1 MVAHP
6 GQVHDGVPGSTATAD
21 HLALESALCAVVAE
35 RLGELRFGLWF
46 GEEVHLGLSGDGDA
60 LEVQV
65 PNAFFREWIRSHFST
80 SLVEAAQVVTGRQ
93 VRLSF
98 AIQNEIDPLPGD
110 VVEPDV
116 DRSQQRPGSTVTV
129 PIPGN
134 PKTPLSFPAPHP
146 ASPDR
151 SPTPR
156 FKPPATDRIQSQN
169 HAQRPANGQASRPGL
184 PGLPVAIRSPRLL
197 DDFVT
202 GPSNQL
208 AHAASREMIQTAGKA
223 FNPLVIHGGVGLGK
237 THLLEAITQGLR
249 QVHPSLNVL
258 SITAEA
264 FTNSFLESMRAG
276 TLGGFRTRYRGLGA
290 LALDD
295 VHFLAGT
302 RATQNEFLH
311 TFNSLI
317 VRGAPIILTADQH
330 PRRISRLTEELVT
343 RFLGGMVVKLE
354 IPDLATRRAIL
365 QARSEARG
373 VSVPGTVLD
382 YIAEHLRTSVR
393 ELEGAIHSVIAHAL
407 LTGKRLDMVLAKAAL
422 RDTIHHTAQAVGLR
436 DVERRGMPALP
447 DRSRGTEIG
456 QSRPCPG
463 LSPDAGHVPGASIP
477 APRTA
482 RSVAISATAT
492 TRQSSRPIRRYKD
505 GSGTSSKTLCCPVS
519 RPSPMSSLIL
529 SGPWAPEPGPP
540 TCWFTHSAGSSWQR
554 VRSRGSRGGGLAG
567 LRRGC

>member
-1 MVAHP
+1 MDEGAGDGAMVAHP

-21 HLALESALCAVVAE
+21 HLALESALRAAVAE
-35 RLGELRFGLWF
+35 RLGELRFSLWF
-46 GEEVHLGLSGDGDA
+46 GEDVHLGLSGDGNA

-65 PNAFFREWIRSHFST
+65 PNAFFREWIRGHFSAN
-80 SLVEAAQVVTGRQ
+80 LVEAAQAVTGRQ

-98 AIQNEIDPLPGD
+98 AVQNETDPALGD
-110 VVEPDV
+110 VVDPDS
-116 DRSQQRPGSTVTV
+116 DRSQQRSGSTVTV

-134 PKTPLSFPAPHP
+134 PKAPLSFPTPHP

-169 HAQRPANGQASRPGL
+169 HAEHAVNGQASRPGL
-184 PGLPVAIRSPRLL
+184 PGVPAAVRSPRLL

-208 AHAASREMIQTAGKA
+208 AHAASREMIHTAGKA

-237 THLLEAITQGLR
+237 THLLEAISQGLR
-249 QVHPSLNVL
+249 VVHPGLNVL

-276 TLGGFRTRYRGLGA
+276 TLGGFRTRYRRLGA
-290 LALDD
+290 LAVDD

-317 VRGAPIILTADQH
+317 DHGAPIILTADQH

-354 IPDLATRRAIL
+354 LPDLATRRAIL
-365 QARSEARG
+365 QARSEGRG
-373 VSVPGTVLD
+373 VSVPDTVLD
-382 YIAEHLRTSVR
+382 YIAEHLRSSVR
-393 ELEGAIHSVIAHAL
+393 ELEGAIHSVIVHAL

-436 DVERRGMPALP
+436 DVERAVCQLFQIDPEALKS
-447 DRSRGTEIG
+447 DSRARALAYPRMLAMYLARKHTGAAYSEIG
-456 QSRPCPG
+456 RHFGNRNHST
-463 LSPDAGHVPGASIP
+463 V
-477 APRTA
+477 
-482 RSVAISATAT
+482 ISADKKVQGWLRDEQQNALLPGFETIADVLADLE
-492 TRQSSRPIRRYKD
+492 R
-505 GSGTSSKTLCCPVS
+505 TL
-519 RPSPMSSLIL
+519 
-529 SGPWAPEPGPP
+529 GA
-540 TCWFTHSAGSSWQR
+540 
-554 VRSRGSRGGGLAG
+554 
-567 LRRGC
+567 